1 MAFTHGKSA
10 VFELDNNSAVLTNYT
25 AFIDSITFNPTADT
39 AETSVLG
46 LTSKTYVPGLKDCT
60 FSLEGP
66 YDPTFIAILNNAL
79 GNATTKT
86 FEFNPQGTG
95 SGTDNW
101 AGECFCTGL
110 SITGDLGS
118 AARYS
123 ADFQVTGNITLSSN

>member
-1 MAFTHGKSA
+1 MAFTHGKGA
-10 VFELDNNSAVLTNYT
+10 AFKLDNNSASLTDYT

-79 GNATTKT
+79 GNSTTKT
-86 FEFNPQGTG
+86 FEFSPQGTAG
-95 SGTDNW
+95 GADKWSGE
-101 AGECFCTGL
+101 AFCTGL
-110 SITGDLGS
+110 SLPTDLSS

-123 ADFQVTGNITLSSN
+123 ADFQVTGNVTLGTN